1 MLLSKDDVYIPS
13 MMIVVPAL
21 ELVSEQLMVI
31 SVVKVK
37 FNVEIR

>member
-1 MLLSKDDVYIPS
+1 MYNKKGVPS
-13 MMIVVPAL
+13 TMTVVSAII

-37 FNVEIR
+37 SNVEIR